1 MRVVVAGAT
10 GLIGSRTVARLRD
23 HSVEVVPVSR
33 GEGVH
38 VAPVLMRPVSPDD
51 ITAAL
56 AHVAVGVPLFG
67 VLEVAGPEEYHLDE
81 LTATLLPD
89 ANAHLGHG
97 TFAEWLARR

>member
-1 MRVVVAGAT
+1 M
-10 GLIGSRTVARLRD
+10 
-23 HSVEVVPVSR
+23 
-33 GEGVH
+33 
-38 VAPVLMRPVSPDD
+38 LMRPVSPDD